1 MNKDEFIG
9 ILKHLAKTI
18 PRINKRV
25 LKRVLD
31 PIMEDMEIFFEFII
45 FVDRLT
51 PRSCKEFQ
59 YLTAMHLEFMKDPA
73 YKELRYDKVVTEDF
87 KRYESYRERNYGD

>member
-1 MNKDEFIG
+1 MNKDEFIC
-9 ILKHLAKTI
+9 ILKSLVKLR
-18 PRINKRV
+18 PRRNKKV

-51 PRSCKEFQ
+51 PRNCLQFK

-73 YKELRYDKVVTEDF
+73 YKKLRYDVVVTEDF